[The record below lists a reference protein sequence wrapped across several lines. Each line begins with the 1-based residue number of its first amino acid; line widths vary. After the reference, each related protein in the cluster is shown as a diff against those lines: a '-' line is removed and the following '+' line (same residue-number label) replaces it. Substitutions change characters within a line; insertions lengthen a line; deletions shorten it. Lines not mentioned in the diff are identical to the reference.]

1 MSVLPA
7 PPCGQFEGPLHR
19 YALRAYY
26 EDTDATG
33 RVYHGAY
40 LRWFERA
47 RTDILELL
55 GIDQRAA
62 IETGQGFY
70 VVADVTIRYRAPALL
85 GDPVIIETTCEEARV
100 ASARMRQIAVQGGVN
115 LCEAMVR
122 VGFVGPD
129 GKARAQPLEW
139 RKAFA
144 AIISNASDA
153 SDRERH

>member
-1 MSVLPA
+1 MSAPLA
-7 PPCGQFEGPLHR
+7 PPSGRFDGPLHSF
-19 YALRAYY
+19 AVRAYH

-47 RTDILELL
+47 RSDILDLL

-62 IETGQGFY
+62 IEAGEGFY
-70 VVADVTIRYRAPALL
+70 VVSDVAIRYRAPALL
-85 GDPVIIETTCEEARV
+85 GDAVVIETTCEEARA
-100 ASARMRQIAVQGGVN
+100 ASARMRQIAMKGGQS

-129 GKARAQPLEW
+129 GRARPQPRAW
-139 RKAFA
+139 RDAFA
-144 AIISNASDA
+144 AIVSDTKGA
-153 SDRERH
+153 